1 MTTDST
7 RRAMRAHTRGHW
19 PMVRATGTVTL
30 AFDDRH
36 RRRMAMTDDSGAA
49 FLLDL
54 PRAVALDDG
63 DGLEMTDGGWLR
75 VVAAPEELME
85 VRVPGPAES
94 FARIA
99 WHLGNR
105 HLPVQIIGDT
115 IRLRRDHVIEDMLK
129 GLGAEVRDVLLPF
142 MPEGG
147 AYGGHAH
154 GGAHAHAHAHAHD
167 HDDHHHDHGH
177 GHDHGHSHS
186 HSHSHAHSH
195 THGHGHER

>member
-1 MTTDST
+1 MTTDLS
-7 RRAMRAHTRGHW
+7 RRAIRVLHHGHW
-19 PMVRATGTVTL
+19 PAERAAGTVTL

-36 RRRMAMTDDSGAA
+36 RRRMAMTDDAGAS

-63 DGLEMTDGGWLR
+63 DGLELTDGTVLR

-85 VRVPGPAES
+85 VRVSGPAEA

-105 HLPVQIIGDT
+105 HLPVQIAGDT
-115 IRLRRDHVIEDMLK
+115 IRLRRDHVIEDMLR
-129 GLGAEVRDVLLPF
+129 GLGAEVRDVRLPF

-147 AYGGHAH
+147 AYGGGH
-154 GGAHAHAHAHAHD
+154 GG
-167 HDDHHHDHGH
+167 G
-177 GHDHGHSHS
+177 HGHSHD
-186 HSHSHAHSH
+186 H
-195 THGHGHER
+195 

>member
-1 MTTDST
+1 MTQAP
-7 RRAMRAHTRGHW
+7 RRAIKVLNRGHW
-19 PMVRATGTVTL
+19 PQERAAGTVTL

-36 RRRMAMTDDSGAA
+36 RRRMMMTDDAGAA

-63 DGLEMTDGGWLR
+63 DGLELEDGAVLR

-85 VRVPGPAES
+85 VGVPEGGER

-105 HLPVQIIGDT
+105 HLPVQIAGST
-115 IRLRRDHVIEDMLK
+115 IRLRRDHVIADMLR
-129 GLGAEVRDVLLPF
+129 GLGAEVREVVAPF

-147 AYGGHAH
+147 AYAGQGGGHGHSHGQAH
-154 GGAHAHAHAHAHD
+154 GHD
-167 HDDHHHDHGH
+167 HSHGHHGHSH
-177 GHDHGHSHS
+177 GHDHGH
-186 HSHSHAHSH
+186 AHDH
-195 THGHGHER
+195 HH

>member
-1 MTTDST
+1 MNDLS
-7 RRAMRAHTRGHW
+7 RRATRVHARAHW
-19 PMVRATGTVTL
+19 PLERAAGTVTL

-36 RRRMAMTDDSGAA
+36 RRRMAMTDDAGVG

-63 DGLEMTDGGWLR
+63 DGLELGDGGILR

-85 VRVPGPAES
+85 VRVSGPAEA

-105 HLPVQIIGDT
+105 HLPVQIVGDT
-115 IRLRRDHVIEDMLK
+115 IRLRRDHVIADMLR
-129 GLGAEVRDVLLPF
+129 GLGAEVRDVHLPF

-147 AYGGHAH
+147 AYGGQAH
-154 GGAHAHAHAHAHD
+154 GGGHGHSHGHDHHGHD
-167 HDDHHHDHGH
+167 HDH
-177 GHDHGHSHS
+177 GHDHGHP
-186 HSHSHAHSH
+186 
-195 THGHGHER
+195 HEH